1 MLVSV
6 VILGLYVWA
15 YVAHVSEIGAG
26 LLVSDTAALLAGIA
40 LLAGFVA
47 YLWAPQKY
55 SFWGS
60 YGAFALLCGTVA
72 TLVVSTGGVTSPFIA
87 LWMLAG
93 VFAGVFGLYGL
104 LPLLAASL
112 LYLALQYTGGT
123 LSREVVVTVVL
134 AGELPLAVS
143 YLIWHTKDTADKKK
157 HDDDGGAYHALASE
171 FSQVT
176 EKSEV
181 VINAIADGVIAL
193 NGQGVVQLINPA
205 AQQITGWGKQDALS
219 LDYKSILKLIDKNDH
234 EVTPANDPISQA
246 IATNKEVSSGDL
258 SLITNAG
265 KKILVSVIV
274 SPVGQPGA
282 GVIVVFRDTT
292 LEKREERQQA
302 EFISTAAHEMRTP
315 VASIEGYLGLA
326 LNPATAQI
334 DEKAR
339 DFINKA
345 HESAQHLGNLFQD
358 LLDVSKA
365 DDGRLSNN
373 PKVVDVVSF
382 THDIVE
388 GLRPKAEEKGLHVLF
403 KPQPDD
409 DDKAGERR
417 LNPVYY
423 ANVDNDHLR
432 EVIANLV
439 ENAIKYTPS
448 GDVVV
453 DIGGDTEHIQI
464 SIADSGI
471 GIPKE
476 DQGHLFQKFYRVDN
490 SDTREIGGTG
500 LGLYLCRRLVETMNG
515 RIWLESEYKKGSTFF
530 VEIPRIDHE
539 EATRLIEAASIQSE
553 REIEASQTGAVP
565 LSSATSATEEPQ
577 FTPPP
582 MQQAVIMPLSQQP
595 PQSQVQPPVTTDE
608 TVYTNAPIKTVVQQ
622 MQQAAAS
629 QRPAAPAPAVPVQP
643 QPTQVAQVPPQPQ
656 PNPYQQPQYQQRR
669 PVPVRENIPLTSI
682 EQHPDQYL
690 RRRDGTPSVPPR
702 TQN

>member
-1 MLVSV
+1 M
-6 VILGLYVWA
+6 
-15 YVAHVSEIGAG
+15 
-26 LLVSDTAALLAGIA
+26 AALMAGVA
-40 LLAGFVA
+40 MVAGVVS
-47 YLWAPQKY
+47 YLWAPQKN

-60 YGAFALLCGTVA
+60 YGAFALLCAMIA
-72 TLVVSTGGVTSPFIA
+72 TLVLSTGGVMSPFIA
-87 LWMLAG
+87 LWMLAA

-104 LPLLAASL
+104 LPLLLLSL
-112 LYLALQYTGGT
+112 VYLVLQYTGGALT
-123 LSREVVVTVVL
+123 KGMVITVVL

-143 YLIWHTKDTADKKK
+143 YLIWHAKDTAVKKK
-157 HDDDGGAYHALASE
+157 DDGGAYHALATE

-181 VINAIADGVIAL
+181 VINAIADGVMAL
-193 NGQGVVQLINPA
+193 NGKGIIQLINPA
-205 AQQITGWGKQDALS
+205 AQTITGWSKQDALT
-219 LDYKSILKLIDKNDH
+219 LDYKTILKLLDKSDH

-246 IATNKEVSSGDL
+246 LATNKEASSNDL
-258 SLITNAG
+258 SLVTNSG

-282 GVIVVFRDTT
+282 GVIVVFRDVT
-292 LEKREERQQA
+292 LEKRDERQQA

-326 LNPATAQI
+326 LNPATAQV

-365 DDGRLSNN
+365 EDGRLSNN
-373 PKVVDVVSF
+373 PKVVDVVAF

-388 GLRPKAEEKGLHVLF
+388 GLRPKAEEKGLQMLF

-409 DDKAGERR
+409 DEKAGERR

-439 ENAIKYTPS
+439 ENAIKYTPN

-453 DIGGDTEHIQI
+453 DIGGDSEHVQI
-464 SIADSGI
+464 SFADSGI

-476 DQGHLFQKFYRVDN
+476 DQAHLFQKFYRVDN

-500 LGLYLCRRLVETMNG
+500 LGLYLCRRLVEAMNG
-515 RIWLESEYKKGSTFF
+515 RIWLESEYKKGSTFY

-539 EATRLIEAASIQSE
+539 EATRLIESASIEQE
-553 REIEASQTGAVP
+553 RELEAKQTGAAP
-565 LSSATSATEEPQ
+565 LAIAAEPELPQ
-577 FTPPP
+577 LTPQPA
-582 MQQAVIMPLSQQP
+582 MQQAVIMPPSQQP
-595 PQSQVQPPVTTDE
+595 VQPQPQQQLTSDE
-608 TVYTNAPIKTVVQQ
+608 TVYTNAPVKTVVQQ
-622 MQQAAAS
+622 MQQAAAT
-629 QRPAAPAPAVPVQP
+629 QRPAMPAAPAQP
-643 QPTQVAQVPPQPQ
+643 QPAPQPQ
-656 PNPYQQPQYQQRR
+656 AYQYQQPQPPQYPQRR
-669 PVPVRENIPLTSI
+669 QAPIRENIPLSSI

-690 RRRDGTPSVPPR
+690 RRRDGSPAVPPR
-702 TQN
+702 SQN

>member
-1 MLVSV
+1 LVSV
-6 VILGLYVWA
+6 TILGLYLWA
-15 YVAHVSEIGAG
+15 YLAHVAEIGAG
-26 LLVSDTAALLAGIA
+26 LLVNDIAALAAGIA
-40 LLAGFVA
+40 LVAGVIS
-47 YLWAPQKY
+47 YLWTPQKY

-60 YGAFALLCGTVA
+60 LGAFMLLCA
-72 TLVVSTGGVTSPFIA
+72 TIAVLVISTGGVMSPFIA
-87 LWMLAG
+87 LWMMAC

-104 LPLLAASL
+104 LPLLLASL
-112 LYLALQYTGGT
+112 LYLALHYASGT
-123 LSREVVVTVVL
+123 ISKEMVVTVVL

-143 YLIWHTKDTADKKK
+143 YLIWHTKDTAAKKSENAS
-157 HDDDGGAYHALASE
+157 GAYDALASE
-171 FSQVT
+171 FSQVA

-193 NGQGVVQLINPA
+193 NGKGAIQLINPA
-205 AQQITGWGKQDALS
+205 AQQITGWGKQDALT
-219 LDYKSILKLIDKNDH
+219 LDYKSILKLIDKK
-234 EVTPANDPISQA
+234 EQEATPANDPISQA
-246 IATNKEVSSGDL
+246 LTTNKEASSGDL
-258 SLITNAG
+258 SLITNSG
-265 KKILVSVIV
+265 KKILISIIV

-373 PKVVDVVSF
+373 PKVVDLVAF

-388 GLRPKAEEKGLHVLF
+388 GLRPKAEEKGLRVLF
-403 KPQPDD
+403 KPQPEDD
-409 DDKAGERR
+409 EKIGERR

-448 GDVVV
+448 GDIVV
-453 DIGGDTEHIQI
+453 DIGGDSDHVQV

-476 DQGHLFQKFYRVDN
+476 DQAHLFQKFYRVDN

-500 LGLYLCRRLVETMNG
+500 LGLYLCRRLVEAMNG
-515 RIWLESEYKKGSTFF
+515 RIWLESEYKKGSTFY

-539 EATRLIEAASIQSE
+539 EATRLIESASIEQE
-553 REIEASQTGAVP
+553 REIEVQQTGGVAVVP
-565 LSSATSATEEPQ
+565 ETAPTDEVG
-577 FTPPP
+577 FTVAQPSIQEKVILPP
-582 MQQAVIMPLSQQP
+582 SQQP
-595 PQSQVQPPVTTDE
+595 QPAPVPDQLSSDE
-608 TVYTNAPIKTVVQQ
+608 TIYTNAPVKTVVQQ
-622 MQQAAAS
+622 LQQANAQQQAATA
-629 QRPAAPAPAVPVQP
+629 
-643 QPTQVAQVPPQPQ
+643 TPQPQ
-656 PNPYQQPQYQQRR
+656 PAPTSPVPQQPAYQYQQPAVPQPPQYPQRR
-669 PVPVRENIPLTSI
+669 QAPVRENIPLSSI

-690 RRRDGTPSVPPR
+690 RRPGPPTVPPR
-702 TQN
+702 G